1 MNRFDR
7 IYALHRLLSAASLP
21 VPRRRIEEQLECS
34 RATAKRIIEAM
45 RLFLDAPIEYDK
57 ARNGYYYAPS
67 ERKYELPG
75 LWFKADEL
83 LALLTAQQ
91 LLHGLQPG
99 LLDDHLAP
107 LHRRIE
113 RILQAE
119 HLGYSEAGHRV
130 RILGMAK
137 RKADTIH
144 FATVATALL
153 RRRQLRIAYHGRA
166 QPETTERHLS
176 PQRLMHYRDNWYLDA
191 WCHLRRAL
199 RSFSLDRI
207 RAARVEETDAKEIP
221 DAELDVHF
229 AGSYGIFAGPPMHT
243 AVLRFTAERA
253 RWVASEEW
261 HPKQQGRCLPDG
273 RYELSLPYGDPRE
286 LIMDILKYGPDV
298 EVMAPDDL
306 RAAVAECLRVACERY
321 RDARDGAQS
330 KSPGQ

>member
-1 MNRFDR
+1 MDRFDR

-21 VPRRRIEEQLECS
+21 VPRRRIEEQLEYS

-45 RLFLDAPIEYDK
+45 RLFLDAPIEYDT

-67 ERKYELPG
+67 ERKYDLPG
-75 LWFKADEL
+75 LWFNADEL

-91 LLHGLQPG
+91 LLHDLQPG
-99 LLDDHLAP
+99 LLDEHLGP
-107 LHRRIE
+107 LRRRIE

-119 HLGYSEAGHRV
+119 HLGYGEAGHRV

-137 RKADTIH
+137 RKTDTIR

-153 RRRQLRIAYHGRA
+153 RRKQLRIAYYGRA

-176 PQRLMHYRDNWYLDA
+176 PQRIVHYRDNWYLDA

-207 RAARVEETDAKEIP
+207 RAARVEKADAEEIP

-261 HPKQQGRCLPDG
+261 HPEQHGEFLPDG
-273 RYELSLPYGDPRE
+273 RYQLSLPYADPRE

-298 EVMAPDDL
+298 EVVAPESL
-306 RAAVAECLRVACERY
+306 RTAVAGRLVEACGIYEV
-321 RDARDGAQS
+321 
-330 KSPGQ
+330 KPGGLTD

>member
-7 IYALHRLLSAASLP
+7 IYALHRILSAASLP

-91 LLHGLQPG
+91 LLHGVQPG
-99 LLDDHLAP
+99 LLDEHLGP

-119 HLGYSEAGHRV
+119 HLGYSEVGHRV
-130 RILGMAK
+130 RVLGMAA
-137 RKADTIH
+137 RKSDDAH

-153 RRRQLRIAYHGRA
+153 KRKQVWIEYHGPAR
-166 QPETTERHLS
+166 PETTERCLS
-176 PQRLMHYRDNWYLDA
+176 PQRLVHYRDNWYLDA

-199 RSFSLDRI
+199 RSFALDRI
-207 RAARVEETDAKEIP
+207 GKARIEMTERQGD
-221 DAELDVHF
+221 L
-229 AGSYGIFAGPPMHT
+229 GRGPGCP
-243 AVLRFTAERA
+243 LR
-253 RWVASEEW
+253 
-261 HPKQQGRCLPDG
+261 
-273 RYELSLPYGDPRE
+273 
-286 LIMDILKYGPDV
+286 
-298 EVMAPDDL
+298 
-306 RAAVAECLRVACERY
+306 
-321 RDARDGAQS
+321 
-330 KSPGQ
+330 

>member
-1 MNRFDR
+1 MDRFDR
-7 IYALHRLLSAASLP
+7 IYALHRLLSAASVP
-21 VPRRRIEEQLECS
+21 VSRRRIEEQLECS

-75 LWFKADEL
+75 LWFNADEL

-91 LLHGLQPG
+91 LLHNLQPG
-99 LLDDHLAP
+99 LLDEHLGP

-137 RKADTIH
+137 RKTDTIH
-144 FATVATALL
+144 FSTVATAVL
-153 RRRQLRIAYHGRA
+153 RRKQLRITYHGRA
-166 QPETTERHLS
+166 QPGTTERHLS
-176 PQRLMHYRDNWYLDA
+176 PQRIVHYRDNWYLDA

-207 RAARVEETDAKEIP
+207 RAARLEETEAKDIP

-229 AGSYGIFAGPPMHT
+229 AGSYGIFAGPPTHT

-261 HPKQQGRCLPDG
+261 HPKQQGELLLDG
-273 RYELSLPYGDPRE
+273 RYELSVPYGDPRE
-286 LIMDILKYGPDV
+286 LSWI
-298 EVMAPDDL
+298 
-306 RAAVAECLRVACERY
+306 
-321 RDARDGAQS
+321 S
-330 KSPGQ
+330 